1 MLPSPCRSRHG
12 GYSTYPKL
20 SLRISRLRLDVL
32 EHGPVDDTVCV
43 VRQRAGLQADDVLAL
58 DRPQYGEIGWL
69 DDELGEDLV
78 GVLSA
83 FRVLEVNLVALF
95 QVLEIVESQV
105 AVRPREPD
113 AMSRDVDVGSPLPRE
128 PRIPQVD
135 SGVVVEQRLVGA
147 HTCRY
152 RVVLDLL
159 HLGNRELERLVL
171 GGLERVAYLTLPLCL
186 TLLLRDLP
194 GLCLLRHLGRLLL
207 ALRCLPWRF
216 LRLLTGGIFPSLV
229 LPPLIG
235 GLARGGASSQRHHR
249 QGR

>member
-1 MLPSPCRSRHG
+1 MLPSPCRSRHE

-32 EHGPVDDTVCV
+32 EHGPVDNTVCI

-58 DRPQYGEIGWL
+58 HRPQYGEVRWL
-69 DDELGEDLV
+69 DDELAEDLV

-95 QVLEIVESQV
+95 QVLEIVEGQV

-113 AMSRDVDVGSPLPRE
+113 AVSRDVDVGSPLPRE
-128 PRIPQVD
+128 TRVPQVD
-135 SGVVVEQRLVGA
+135 SSVVAEQRLVGA
-147 HTCRY
+147 FTCRY

-171 GGLERVAYLTLPLCL
+171 GRLKRVSYLTLPLCL
-186 TLLLRDLP
+186 TLLRRDL
-194 GLCLLRHLGRLLL
+194 LALRLLRHRGRLLL
-207 ALRCLPWRF
+207 ALGRLLGRF
-216 LRLLTGGIFPSLV
+216 LLLCLI
-229 LPPLIG
+229 LPPPIG
-235 GLARGGASSQRHHR
+235 GL
-249 QGR
+249 

>member
-12 GYSTYPKL
+12 SYRCYRSV
-20 SLRISRLRLDVL
+20 SAVVRSLRLDVL

-58 DRPQYGEIGWL
+58 DRPQDGDIGWL
-69 DDELGEDLV
+69 HDKLAEDLV
-78 GVLSA
+78 SILPA

-95 QVLEIVESQV
+95 QVLEIVEGQV

-113 AMSRDVDVGSPLPRE
+113 AMARDVDVGSPLPRE
-128 PRIPQVD
+128 TRVPQMD
-135 SGVVVEQRLVGA
+135 SSVVAEQRLVGA

-159 HLGNRELERLVL
+159 HLGNRELEGLVL

-186 TLLLRDLP
+186 TLLRRDLP

-207 ALRCLPWRF
+207 ALRRLPWRF

>member
-58 DRPQYGEIGWL
+58 DRLEYGEVRGL
-69 DDELGEDLV
+69 DDELAEDLV
-78 GVLSA
+78 GILPA

-95 QVLEIVESQV
+95 QVLEIVEGQV
-105 AVRPREPD
+105 AVRPRKPD
-113 AMSRDVDVGSPLPRE
+113 AVSRDVDVGSPLPRE
-128 PRIPQVD
+128 TRVPQMD
-135 SGVVVEQRLVGA
+135 SSVVVEQRLVGA
-147 HTCRY
+147 LTRRY

-159 HLGNRELERLVL
+159 HLGNRELEGLVL
-171 GGLERVAYLTLPLCL
+171 GGLERVGYLTLPLCL
-186 TLLLRDLP
+186 TLLRRDL
-194 GLCLLRHLGRLLL
+194 LALRLLRHLGRLLL
-207 ALRCLPWRF
+207 ALGRLLRRF
-216 LRLLTGGIFPSLV
+216 LLLCLLICPRLI

-235 GLARGGASSQRHHR
+235 RLARGGASGQRHHHR
-249 QGR
+249 QCR